1 VPGSLRS
8 YHVVAETELGVHIK
22 TMSLTTDA
30 DEAFTRGLAT
40 DLRTLANRLE
50 AEGRTPSIKRKLLSS
65 SSRAPPGAWPSCRGP
80 ADGSRP
86 GRHDHRRGLSAG
98 NRPPGVGKLVR

>member
-8 YHVVAETELGVHIK
+8 YHVVAETELAVHIK

-50 AEGRTPSIKRKLLSS
+50 AEGRTPSIKRKLLELELQST
-65 SSRAPPGAWPSCRGP
+65 
-80 ADGSRP
+80 P
-86 GRHDHRRGLSAG
+86 GRLAELSRTRRWEPT
-98 NRPPGVGKLVR
+98 RPA